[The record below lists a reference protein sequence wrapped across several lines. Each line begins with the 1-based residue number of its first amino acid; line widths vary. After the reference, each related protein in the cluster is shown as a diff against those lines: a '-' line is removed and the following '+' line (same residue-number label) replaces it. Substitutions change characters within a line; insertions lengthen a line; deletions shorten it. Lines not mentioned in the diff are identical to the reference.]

1 VSLDAAKRRFQSFFG
16 RKPKRDE
23 VGDIDLGSDT
33 VLVVGELDGVM
44 YKAIGEEKSSLHRFN
59 KNDRPL
65 LCVSSDGRQLYAIKG
80 SYRFTDRGFIG

>member
-1 VSLDAAKRRFQSFFG
+1 VSFDAATKRFKAFFR
-16 RKPKRDE
+16 RKPKRGEIGELDLE
-23 VGDIDLGSDT
+23 PDI